1 MLSTAR
7 VGKVKT
13 KTRQLIRQFQKS
25 LRAES
30 GLAVVKAWAAGRGEG
45 ASGPRLLSSV
55 AGLLLGRGARTEG
68 FCSEGER
75 GVSRKTSKGKGEK
88 HLWS

>member
-30 GLAVVKAWAAGRGEG
+30 GLVVVKAWAAGRGEG

-55 AGLLLGRGARTEG
+55 AGLLLGRGARTED
-68 FCSEGER
+68 
-75 GVSRKTSKGKGEK
+75 GVSRKASKGKGEK